1 MLKIR
6 IEEIEVNMHQK
17 VNISF
22 QQSSNVTRN
31 HEKRNICDK
40 TYFHI
45 LLLSAHFKAFDI
57 PVSKCYQY

>member
-1 MLKIR
+1 
-6 IEEIEVNMHQK
+6 MHQK

-31 HEKRNICDK
+31 HEKRNMCDK